1 MSLTQSILESADLQE
16 ELLTVPEWAAT
27 ILLRGLMCDQLERAR
42 EGARKKR
49 DGGIDSGLFGVLLVI
64 ESACDP
70 ETKKPLFEQAHR
82 DALLKKSAAVID
94 RVATVI
100 LRVSGVDAKA
110 KEDAEKN

>member
-1 MSLTQSILESADLQE
+1 MSLTQSILESADLKE
-16 ELLTVPEWAAT
+16 ESLEVPEWGAT

-49 DGGIDSGLFGVLLVI
+49 DAGIDSAMFGVLLII

-100 LRVSGVDAKA
+100 LHISGIDAKA
-110 KEDAEKN
+110 KEEAEKN